1 MKQKKLEDLT
11 ISNNFM
17 FGAVMSENE
26 RCRRF
31 VEMVLGISIAYVEV
45 SKEKSLIYHP
55 EYKGVRLDVYAK
67 DENNTHYDIEMQ
79 VAKKPALGKR
89 SRYYHSHLDMELL
102 EKSTDYTK
110 LANAFVIFVCD
121 FDPFGGKKYRYRFR
135 SCCEEDRTLLLDDG
149 CETIFLSTCGENETE
164 VPKELV
170 KFMKFV
176 KADLKESQQDFDDEL
191 VKIFQEAIQSI
202 KASREMRGRY
212 MIFEEMMRDERNEG
226 RQEGIQEG
234 ILLGKL
240 ESSREAILDLLGELG
255 EVPGELVEML
265 EAETDLL
272 RLKALHRAAFKSA
285 SITEFME
292 KYEDLR
298 TSEKK

>member
-1 MKQKKLEDLT
+1 MKQKTLEELT

-17 FGAVMSENE
+17 FGAVMSESE
-26 RCRRF
+26 CCRRF
-31 VEMVLGISIAYVEV
+31 VEMVLNIPIAYVEI

-79 VAKKPALGKR
+79 VVKKPALGRR

-102 EKSTDYTK
+102 EKNTDYAK

-121 FDPFGGKKYRYRFR
+121 FDPFGLKKYRYRFR
-135 SCCEEDRTLLLDDG
+135 NCCEEEKSLLLDDG
-149 CETIFLSTCGENETE
+149 CETIFLSTCGENEAE
-164 VPKELV
+164 VPKALV

-176 KADLKESQQDFDDEL
+176 KADLQESQKDFDDEL
-191 VKIFQEAIQSI
+191 VKLFQEAIRSI
-202 KASREMRGRY
+202 KVSREMRGRY

-226 RQEGIQEG
+226 MQEG
-234 ILLGKL
+234 ILRGT
-240 ESSREAILDLLGELG
+240 REAILELLEELG
-255 EVPGELVEML
+255 EVPEEVVEAL
-265 EAETDLL
+265 EKETEISH
-272 RLKALHRAAFKSA
+272 LKALHKGAAKSA

-292 KYEDLR
+292 KFEAILNL
-298 TSEKK
+298 ENN